1 MEMIIQGFTQIMN
14 PVCILLL
21 IVGITMGAIFG
32 CIPGLNT
39 NMCLGVVMPIAFTL
53 DPIRG
58 ICLLFGV
65 YIGGCSGG
73 LISAVLLGIPGTG
86 SNVATTFDGYPM
98 ARNGEPGKALAI
110 GIFYSFCGTLLGFLA
125 LIGVSPLLSKI
136 GLKFSYYEYFA
147 LGVFALTIIGGVVS
161 GSVVKGLASAAIGM
175 LLALVGMAP
184 VDSVVRLTFGARSLR
199 SGFKLLALTIGF
211 YAVGALIDSAE
222 KGKNTAMT
230 DQKITGYQFKGFGF
244 SLNEFIQ
251 QFPNMIRSALI
262 GIGIGILPGMGGGI
276 SNLIAYSVA
285 KNRSKYPERFGTGII
300 DGIVAPETA
309 NNATI
314 GGSITPM
321 LSLGVPG
328 SGATAL
334 LMGALIVFGIQ
345 PGPMLF
351 ETNGP
356 VVYSIYFLLLIG
368 SFFML
373 CIIRLALPFFVSVLN
388 VPKYILMPVLILM
401 SSVGAFAS
409 SHMIYDVWVC
419 FFFGIFSYYMRKLDI
434 PIAPLVISFIMTPI
448 IEANL
453 RRGLI
458 ASPTGN
464 IWYFFTRPIACVF
477 FVIAAV
483 SVGFTIYRNI
493 RKSRMVKQDGQALP
507 ELEEDED

>member
-1 MEMIIQGFTQIMN
+1 MIAQGFTQIMN
-14 PVCILLL
+14 PTCMLLL
-21 IVGITMGAIFG
+21 VCGITIGAIFG

-39 NMCLGVVMPIAFTL
+39 NMCLGVMMPIAFTL
-53 DPIRG
+53 KPIQG
-58 ICLLFGV
+58 ICLLFGI

-98 ARNGEPGKALAI
+98 AKNGEPGKALAL
-110 GIFYSFCGTLLGFLA
+110 GIFYSFMGTLIGFLA
-125 LIGVSPLLSKI
+125 LVGVSPILSKI
-136 GLKFSYYEYFA
+136 GLKFGYYEYFA
-147 LGVFALTIIGGVVS
+147 LGVFALTVIGGVVS
-161 GSVVKGLASAAIGM
+161 DSVTKGLASAALGM

-184 VDSVVRLTFGARSLR
+184 VDSVVRLTFGLRELR
-199 SGFKLLALTIGF
+199 SGFSLLTLTIGF

-230 DQKITGYQFKGFGF
+230 EKKITGYQIRGFGF
-244 SLNEFIQ
+244 SRKEFMEQ
-251 QFPNMIRSALI
+251 LPNMFRSALI

-276 SNLIAYSVA
+276 SNLIAYSTA
-285 KNRSKYPERFGTGII
+285 KNQSKYPEKFGTGII

-351 ETNGP
+351 ETDGP

-368 SFFML
+368 SFLML

-388 VPKYILMPVLILM
+388 VPKYILMPVLILL
-401 SSVGAFAS
+401 SSVGAYAS
-409 SHMIYDVWVC
+409 THLLYDVWVC
-419 FFFGIFSYYMRKLDI
+419 FFFGIFSYFMRKLSI
-434 PIAPLVISFIMTPI
+434 PIAPLVISFILTPT

-464 IWYFFTRPIACVF
+464 IWYFFTRPIACAF
-477 FVIAAV
+477 FVVAIGSVAV
-483 SVGFTIYRNI
+483 TVWRNVL
-493 RKSRMVKQDGQALP
+493 KSRKKAEAAKM